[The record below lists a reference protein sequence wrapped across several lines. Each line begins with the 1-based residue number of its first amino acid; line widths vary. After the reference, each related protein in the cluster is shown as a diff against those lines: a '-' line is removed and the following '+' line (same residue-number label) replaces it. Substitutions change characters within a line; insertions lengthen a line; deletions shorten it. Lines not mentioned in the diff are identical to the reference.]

1 MNMIVYELVRH
12 ENLLPIE
19 DNDYPS
25 GADRVT
31 LTECGCNSMPLAH
44 LLHIIHVCNYE
55 TNVIENYSQMS
66 TYCSSCNVR
75 SILFFS
81 LSGLSHALDT
91 PRDLLSS

>member
-31 LTECGCNSMPLAH
+31 LTECGCNSMAH